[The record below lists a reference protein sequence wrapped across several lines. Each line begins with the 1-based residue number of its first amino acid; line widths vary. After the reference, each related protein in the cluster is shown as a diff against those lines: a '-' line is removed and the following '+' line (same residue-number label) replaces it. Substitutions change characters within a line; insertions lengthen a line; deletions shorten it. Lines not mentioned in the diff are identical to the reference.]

1 MEGITGP
8 TDTSADSALRLYQ
21 ELFQAGWHLTD
32 CFNDSDGL
40 WWVHL
45 FNRRSSLRADHGGAG
60 TFAEALRGAMSK
72 ALEQQPLPDVQCVTA
87 ELVSNS
93 KGKT

>member
-32 CFNDSDGL
+32 CDHSPDGV
-40 WWVHL
+40 WWAHL
-45 FNRRSSLRADHGGAG
+45 FHRESRLHAEAEEP
-60 TFAEALRGAMSK
+60 TFAEALRGAIAA
-72 ALEQQPLPDVQCVTA
+72 ALKQQPLPDVQCVTA
-87 ELVSNS
+87 EPVPNS
-93 KGKT
+93 KGEV